1 MRAGLRQRFCA
12 GAGRADNTG
21 VEVLLGP
28 WIDPSSKGLLK
39 VGISWFNADHL
50 VSGPGSLYAAPSGVA
65 GADSIDL
72 PGEVKTAPSEAALPR
87 EELRSGLSI
96 VPGIAGALLPP
107 ELRI

>member
-1 MRAGLRQRFCA
+1 MRAGLRQRSCA

-50 VSGPGSLYAAPSGVA
+50 VSGPGSLYATPSGVV